1 MLNFTQWNLLFEE
14 ANRGGSKFGA
24 EDWSKHGYRYSLAV
38 INDLLDDKPVTV
50 HASAVQSLGDQVTIK
65 DFDRSK
71 LVELKKKITDGQA
84 PTADQ
89 FQAAIT
95 NPNIKRKLWSNLAKW
110 KYTGSDQKFSDDSG
124 EIGFLFAVDM
134 LIHHHDF
141 VSFSQYK
148 PSELVK
154 CADKQTLNKALK
166 QMAELSEQDP
176 WVKTQRNS
184 AKLITKRYP
193 EILQGNYEMHHKTEM
208 YNRIREQGQKLSGLA
223 KDKWN
228 PADMIFVKKGTVLDP
243 KQMKTLVNLNSYIGN
258 METFIPVSLKK
269 NTDAIQ
275 GAVAVSTYLQ
285 NAGLKPLTKIANNQQ
300 AVKAIKDYVIKIAN
314 NPKLSSIV
322 KIGPIKDD
330 FIKYFESD
338 EQSKNF
344 VPSSESFKN
353 ALPPALEF
361 LLRATS
367 GQQST
372 AESVMRGAYV
382 IATSST
388 PSSCNHWKAM
398 GTKLKFVNCETSVD
412 FKLEDIIIPMNGTS
426 RIYFNLSV
434 REVGNDGRS
443 GEWEHAS
450 IECRSKRVNSFPD
463 FNVVYR
469 HKDTANAMMI
479 KDFVHKYFDN

>member
-1 MLNFTQWNLLFEE
+1 
-14 ANRGGSKFGA
+14 
-24 EDWSKHGYRYSLAV
+24 
-38 INDLLDDKPVTV
+38 
-50 HASAVQSLGDQVTIK
+50 
-65 DFDRSK
+65 
-71 LVELKKKITDGQA
+71 
-84 PTADQ
+84 
-89 FQAAIT
+89 
-95 NPNIKRKLWSNLAKW
+95 
-110 KYTGSDQKFSDDSG
+110 
-124 EIGFLFAVDM
+124 
-134 LIHHHDF
+134 
-141 VSFSQYK
+141 
-148 PSELVK
+148 
-154 CADKQTLNKALK
+154 
-166 QMAELSEQDP
+166 
-176 WVKTQRNS
+176 
-184 AKLITKRYP
+184 
-193 EILQGNYEMHHKTEM
+193 
-208 YNRIREQGQKLSGLA
+208 
-223 KDKWN
+223 
-228 PADMIFVKKGTVLDP
+228 MIFVKKGTVLDP
-243 KQMKTLVNLNSYIGN
+243 KQMKTLVNLNSYIGD

-361 LLRATS
+361 LLHATS

-372 AESVMRGAYV
+372 VESVLRGAYV

-469 HKDTANAMMI
+469 HKDTANAMMV